1 MISGQISH
9 TFHRVRELQIWWLAQ
24 CSFFP
29 PLTILLIVICG
40 FTIIP
45 SFQIDIPIY
54 QNDRQCAVV
63 QTIKLYE
70 LSLFISWSYLYLN
83 SKYNLHFSDWFIHQS
98 VHFDRKGLERII
110 SLDGFDVFCQRS
122 LFVHW
127 KWTFSKS
134 TFTPNWTPIWEL
146 ATVFWCCNLL
156 LSSCFLQG
164 YASYFGKMMNEEI
177 ILLE

>member
-1 MISGQISH
+1 M
-9 TFHRVRELQIWWLAQ
+9 AQ

-29 PLTILLIVICG
+29 PLTIFHIVIYG

-45 SFQIDIPIY
+45 SFQIDLPIY
-54 QNDRQCAVV
+54 QNDRQCAVF

-83 SKYNLHFSDWFIHQS
+83 SKYNSHFSDWFIHQS
-98 VHFDRKGLERII
+98 VHFDRKGLVRII

-146 ATVFWCCNLL
+146 ATVFWCCHLL

-164 YASYFGKMMNEEI
+164 YASYYGKMMNEKI
-177 ILLE
+177 IQLESFISTYLLCNFQFTLIG